1 MVAEKGKAVNSRNGL
16 YRPSGG
22 DCLPSLMMTGK
33 KSMKEGQKMK
43 NFYLARVAEARSLD
57 DLDYIVER
65 ASQDLDSQADYEAV
79 YGAALDKAQRWRG
92 F

>member
-1 MVAEKGKAVNSRNGL
+1 
-16 YRPSGG
+16 
-22 DCLPSLMMTGK
+22 
-33 KSMKEGQKMK
+33 MKEGQTVK
-43 NFYLARVAEARSLD
+43 NFYLARVAEARTLD